1 MRDNCGPQGRNGA
14 LGCTIWRGI
23 LGKCVVM
30 PAQRTLIESQGYTV
44 ESVMRDEIGPGKA
57 LKARHAREGSYPK
70 NPCYRE
76 GAEVL

>member
-1 MRDNCGPQGRNGA
+1 M
-14 LGCTIWRGI
+14 
-23 LGKCVVM
+23 VM
-30 PAQRTLIESQGYTV
+30 LAQRTLIESQGYTV